1 MESFDPVTKKCSTRS
16 GRVYLLK
23 GLPGLC
29 GDGLYVWRIWMQ
41 RDGLEESR
49 EVTGEVL
56 QAIQDAKARE
66 SGAE

>member
-1 MESFDPVTKKCSTRS
+1 MEGFGPVTKKCSTRS

-29 GDGLYVWRIWMQ
+29 GDGLYVWRIWME
-41 RDGLEESR
+41 RDGL
-49 EVTGEVL
+49 EVL
-56 QAIQDAKARE
+56 QAIQDAKASE